1 MPRSFAPSRLAAA
14 VCTALMLSAAPAL
27 ATHVGE
33 ELTVDVQAVSA
44 NDQLMVALK
53 QWRNAPPAVQQSR
66 MQQLVQL
73 AQARQERLVRL
84 LERNPGLA
92 ALRVLPQ
99 GLRAEFPAAARAY
112 LEEDLRGDGS
122 VVARVADDFDR
133 GRSSK
138 QFLFHPSAAG
148 ASALVLAIADA
159 SERDLLALAG
169 KRVRLNQGLR
179 IGTRLLVG
187 RKADL
192 VALDAGGASPD
203 ATGTVVSTTP
213 KVQGTQKTLVIL
225 ANFTDKALACSAAD
239 VNTRVFATS
248 GSSVNTSFRESSR
261 NLVSFNGQVVGPFT
275 INYSSAGS
283 CDFQGWGSAADA
295 AARAAGVDPS
305 QYQRVNY
312 VTPSNSTC
320 GWSGLAYMPGR
331 TSWVQSCGSTGVYTH
346 ELGHNLSLHHAG
358 SPTAEYGDASD
369 PMGGARNVRNNAA
382 NQVMA
387 GWVPT
392 GGLIDVA
399 AGGSYSVQALGGEAG
414 TQPQVLR
421 LRKTDSNEYYYV
433 SMRQALGLDAALS
446 ASALNTVAVHRAS
459 GTLPAKTTLLAQLAI
474 GQSYSDTPNGITLT
488 NQGVAGN
495 VATVGVVIGGASCTR
510 NAPGV
515 TVSPASQSG
524 APGTTRSYTA
534 SVVNNNTA
542 ACGSSAFALTQAL
555 PAAFAGSL
563 SASSLSV
570 GAGASASATW
580 SVTPGATAADGSA
593 TLDLSAAESGGTS
606 TTAHAAYI
614 VMRDAGAPVI
624 ASVSPASGSVLSGR
638 TATLSASV
646 SDDVGVTK
654 VEFWGNGKLLASDTS
669 APYSTSWN
677 VRKQPKGTATIVVRA
692 FDAAGNVSQATST
705 VTIQ

>member
-1 MPRSFAPSRLAAA
+1 MPRSFAPSRLPAA

-138 QFLFHPSAAG
+138 QFLFQPSAAG

-179 IGTRLLVG
+179 IGTQLLVG

-524 APGTTRSYTA
+524 APGTTRSYTV

-542 ACGSSAFALTQAL
+542 ACGSSAFPLTQAL

-563 SASSLSV
+563 SASSLSL
-570 GAGASASATW
+570 GAGASASASW

-677 VRKQPKGTATIVVRA
+677 LRKQPKGTATIVVRA

>member
-1 MPRSFAPSRLAAA
+1 MPRYLAPSRLPAA

-138 QFLFHPSAAG
+138 QFLFQPSAAG

-179 IGTRLLVG
+179 IGTQLLVG

-515 TVSPASQSG
+515 TVSPASHSG

-563 SASSLSV
+563 SASSLSL

>member
-1 MPRSFAPSRLAAA
+1 MPRSFAPSRLPAA

-66 MQQLVQL
+66 MQQLVRL

-133 GRSSK
+133 GQSSK
-138 QFLFHPSAAG
+138 QFLFQPSAAG

-524 APGTTRSYTA
+524 APGTTRSYTV

-563 SASSLSV
+563 SASSLSL

-624 ASVSPASGSVLSGR
+624 ASVSPTSGSVLTGR

-677 VRKQPKGTATIVVRA
+677 LRKQPKGTATIVVRA

>member
-1 MPRSFAPSRLAAA
+1 MPRYLAPSRLPAA
-14 VCTALMLSAAPAL
+14 VCIALMLSAAPAL

-44 NDQLMVALK
+44 NDQLMAALK
-53 QWRNAPPAVQQSR
+53 QWRNAPPAVQQAR

-138 QFLFHPSAAG
+138 QFLFQPSAAG

-169 KRVRLNQGLR
+169 KRVRVNQGLR
-179 IGTRLLVG
+179 IGTQLLVG

-524 APGTTRSYTA
+524 APGTTRSYTV

-563 SASSLSV
+563 SASSLSL

-677 VRKQPKGTATIVVRA
+677 LRKQPKGTATIVVRA

-705 VTIQ
+705 VTIH

>member
-1 MPRSFAPSRLAAA
+1 MPRSFAPSRLPAA

-138 QFLFHPSAAG
+138 QFLFQPSAAG

-179 IGTRLLVG
+179 IGTQLLVG

-203 ATGTVVSTTP
+203 ATGTVVLTTP

-524 APGTTRSYTA
+524 APGTTRNYTV

-563 SASSLSV
+563 SASSLSL

-677 VRKQPKGTATIVVRA
+677 LRKQPKGTATIVVRA